1 MKIGQMFVKPIDRDL
16 KGVIKVGQDDD
27 RNIQQELEEY
37 VVTRELQKH
46 FRDFFDSYKRG
57 ITGTTDKMGVW
68 ISGFF
73 GSGKSHFLK
82 ILSYLLE
89 NKTVNGKTALEY
101 FEEDEKIKDRM
112 VLADMRLAATVPTDV
127 ALFNIDSKSEM
138 NGKENKEAI
147 LSVFLKVFNEM
158 QGFYGAIP
166 ALADVERNL
175 TEVGRYEEFE
185 ETFEESFGTPWKEA
199 RSDFDFIQDDF
210 VDVLVEMGYMSEAAA
225 RNICEKATRPYS
237 ITIEEFAS
245 MVKKYLDRKG
255 NNHHIV
261 FLVDEIGQYIGD
273 NSSLMLNLQTV
284 VENLGTA
291 CHGKAW
297 VIVTSQQD
305 IDSITKT
312 KGNDFSKIQG
322 RFDTRLSLSSANVD
336 EVIRE
341 RVLKKTETA
350 AQTLELY
357 YDEKEIIAKNLIL
370 FNDGVEKKLYA
381 DRNNFAEVYPF
392 IPYQFNLLG
401 SVLTSIRTHGASGKH
416 LAEGARSMLALFKE
430 SAMRVMNEETGTIV
444 PFHMFYDA
452 LEQFL
457 DHSHKGVI
465 SRALD
470 NDYLNPDH
478 AEECF
483 DVNVLKT
490 LFMIKY
496 VKEIKANIENITSLM
511 VDHMDNDRMELSQ
524 KVEDVLKRL
533 IRQTLVQ
540 KNGDIYVFLTNEEQE
555 INRAIE
561 AQPVDA
567 GEITAKVSELIFD
580 GLFDEKKYRYPAFN
594 GRYAFGF
601 NQVVDDKPYKA
612 GQNYDITLK
621 ILTPNSDEVAD
632 DTTMRLLSAQ
642 SHCVL
647 VVLPDDRAFLDEIR
661 SSLQIEKFIRFD
673 ATNTVTKYEQI
684 KEAKKVELRERSAAA
699 RLFLEESLKSAVIYV
714 NGDQV
719 QTTAKEVSSRINDAI
734 GKLVASV
741 YHKLSYIDTAMNE
754 ADIKKLFN
762 NTSQQLSLAGT
773 NTTPNSLALHD
784 VNDYIAVNTSRHTKT
799 SMKSL
804 LDRFMKAPYGF
815 VEADVQW
822 LVAKLFKDGEIAFFV
837 NSESVTF
844 LSKSVDEIVRF
855 ITRKEFNERLMTEK
869 RVRASEK
876 QKKAVRE
883 VMKELF
889 GVSPSSDDDDAVMSS
904 FIGYAGRL
912 KTDLEKLEI
921 RYQSQPLYPGK
932 TLVQQGK
939 KLMNDVSQLKN
950 ANEFFASVDSD
961 RDDYLDFA
969 EDYEPVKKF
978 FSGDQITIFD
988 RAIRLMAIYDDSRTF
1003 IVNKEIES
1011 IVEQVKSIMKK
1022 AVPYSDIFKLPSL
1035 LDAFS
1040 NSYSKLLDEMEAPI
1054 EEAIDEA
1061 RKRVLQE
1068 LEGKLCEGQLRSR
1081 YTDRFQ
1087 ELHEKASRCNNVAT
1101 LQNIKMEADAL
1112 KVRCLNE
1119 IADMESRLQAQKV
1132 AEEEK
1137 KEERKQSQ
1145 PDVIRDGGNSYGT
1158 GREDEQQAG
1167 SAPKQKKQRTI
1178 SIKSINTETTWQLE
1192 TEEDVKRYV
1201 ADLEKKLLAQLENDT
1216 VIHVEF

>member
-1 MKIGQMFVKPIDRDL
+1 MKIGQMFAKPIDRDL

-27 RNIQQELEEY
+27 LNIKQELEEY

-57 ITGTTDKMGVW
+57 ITGNTDKMGVW

-89 NKTVNGKTALEY
+89 NKVVNGKTALEY
-101 FEEDEKIKDRM
+101 FEEDDKIKDRM

-127 ALFNIDSKSEM
+127 VLFNIDSKGEQS
-138 NGKENKEAI
+138 GKQDKDAI
-147 LSVFLKVFNEM
+147 VSVFLKVFNEM
-158 QGFYGAIP
+158 QGFCGAIP
-166 ALADVERNL
+166 FLADLERKL
-175 TEVGRYEEFE
+175 SEEGRYDEFKE
-185 ETFEESFGTPWKEA
+185 KFEDSFGSKWTEA
-199 RSDFDFIQDDF
+199 RNDFDFIQDDI
-210 VDVLVEMGYMSEAAA
+210 VEVLSDMDFMSEEAA
-225 RNICEKATRPYS
+225 RNWCERATTEYAIS
-237 ITIEEFAS
+237 IERFADL
-245 MVKKYLDRKG
+245 VKKYIDRKG
-255 NNHHIV
+255 NNHHVV

-273 NSSLMLNLQTV
+273 DSKLMLNLQTV
-284 VENLGTA
+284 TEDLGTA
-291 CHGKAW
+291 CNGKAW
-297 VIVTSQQD
+297 IIVTSQQD

-341 RVLKKTETA
+341 RVLKKTDSAT
-350 AQTLELY
+350 QTLSLY
-357 YDEKEIIAKNLIL
+357 YDEKETIAKNLIL

-381 DRNNFAEVYPF
+381 NRANFAEVYPF

-416 LAEGARSMLALFKE
+416 LAEGERSMLALFKE
-430 SAMRVMNEETGTIV
+430 SAARVMNEDPGTIV

-470 NDYLNPDH
+470 NDYLNPTH

-496 VKEIKANIENITSLM
+496 VKEIKANLENLTSLM
-511 VDHMDNDRMELSQ
+511 VTHMDNDRMELSQ
-524 KVEDVLKRL
+524 KVEDALKRL
-533 IRQTLVQ
+533 VRQTLVQ
-540 KNGDIYVFLTNEEQE
+540 KNGDIYVFLTDEEQE
-555 INRAIE
+555 INIAIKN
-561 AQPVDA
+561 QPVDA

-601 NQVVDDKPYKA
+601 NQIVDDKPYKA

-621 ILTPNSDEVAD
+621 ILTPNSDEIVD
-632 DTTMRLLSAQ
+632 ETTMRMLSAQ
-642 SHCVL
+642 SRCVL
-647 VVLPDDRAFLDEIR
+647 VVLPDDRTFLDEIR

-699 RLFLEESLKSAVIYV
+699 RLFLEESLKAATIYV
-714 NGDQV
+714 NGDRV

-734 GKLVASV
+734 GKLVSSV
-741 YHKLSYIDTAMNE
+741 FHKLSYIDTAMGE
-754 ADIKKLFN
+754 SDIRKLF
-762 NTSQQLSLAGT
+762 SDHGQQLTLAGT
-773 NTTPNSLALHD
+773 NSTPNSLALHD
-784 VNDYIAVNTSRHTKT
+784 VNDYIGVNTSRHTKT

-822 LVAKLFKDGEIAFFV
+822 LVAKLFKDGEIAFYV
-837 NSESVTF
+837 NSEPVTL

-855 ITRKEFNERLMTEK
+855 ITRKEFNEKLMTEK

-889 GVSPSSDDDDAVMSS
+889 GITPSSDDDDAVMGS
-904 FIGYAGRL
+904 FLNYAGRL
-912 KTDLEKLEI
+912 KNDLEKLEI
-921 RYQSQPLYPGK
+921 HYKNQPLYPGK
-932 TLVQQGK
+932 SLVTNGK
-939 KLMNDVSQLKN
+939 KLMSDVSLLKN
-950 ANEFFASVDSD
+950 ANEFFASVDRD

-978 FSGDQITIFD
+978 FAGEQITIFD

-1003 IVNKEIES
+1003 IVNDEIES
-1011 IVEQVKSIMKK
+1011 AVSQVKAIMKK
-1022 AVPYSDIFKLPSL
+1022 QAPYTEIKNLPGL
-1035 LDAFS
+1035 LDQFMTAYS
-1040 NSYSKLLDEMEAPI
+1040 NLLTEMEQPI
-1054 EEAIDEA
+1054 LAAIDEA
-1061 RKRVLQE
+1061 RTRVFQE
-1068 LEGKLCEGQLRSR
+1068 LKGKLCETNLRER
-1081 YTDRFQ
+1081 YIERFSD
-1087 ELHEKASRCNNVAT
+1087 LHEKATHCNNVAT
-1101 LQNIKMEADAL
+1101 LQNIKVEADAL
-1112 KVRCLNE
+1112 KIRCLNE
-1119 IADMESRLQAQKV
+1119 ITAAEAKLQAEKA
-1132 AEEEK
+1132 AEEAK
-1137 KEERKQSQ
+1137 KLETEQKEQ
-1145 PDVIRDGGNSYGT
+1145 PGMVHGEPTTPYAAT
-1158 GREDEQQAG
+1158 PT
-1167 SAPKQKKQRTI
+1167 PKVKKQRTI

-1192 TEEDVKRYV
+1192 TSEDVKKYI
-1201 ADLEKKLLAQLENDT
+1201 AELEKKLLAQLEEDT

>member
-175 TEVGRYEEFE
+175 TEVGRYKEFE
-185 ETFEESFGTPWKEA
+185 HAFEESFGTPWKEA

-210 VDVLVEMGYMSEAAA
+210 VDVLVDMGYMSEAAA

-381 DRNNFAEVYPF
+381 DRNSFAQVYPF

-416 LAEGARSMLALFKE
+416 LAEGERSMLALFKE

-490 LFMIKY
+490 LFMVKY

-524 KVEDVLKRL
+524 KVEDALKRL

-621 ILTPNSDEVAD
+621 ILTPNSDEIAD

-699 RLFLEESLKSAVIYV
+699 RLFLGESLKSAVIYV
-714 NGDQV
+714 NGDQI

-741 YHKLSYIDTAMNE
+741 YHKLSYIDTAMSE
-754 ADIKKLFN
+754 ADIKKLFSN
-762 NTSQQLSLAGT
+762 SNQQLSLAGT
-773 NTTPNSLALHD
+773 NATPNSLALHD
-784 VNDYIAVNTSRHTKT
+784 VNDYIAVNTTRHTKT

-837 NSESVTF
+837 NSESVTL

-889 GVSPSSDDDDAVMSS
+889 GVSPSSDDDDVVMSG

-912 KTDLEKLEI
+912 KNDLEKLEI

-932 TLVQQGK
+932 PLVLQGK
-939 KLMNDVSQLKN
+939 KLMNEVSQLKN
-950 ANEFFASVDSD
+950 ANEFFASVDSG

-1022 AVPYSDIFKLPSL
+1022 AAPYSDIFKLPGL
-1035 LDAFS
+1035 LDEFS
-1040 NSYSKLLDEMEAPI
+1040 NTYSKVLDEMEAPV
-1054 EEAIDEA
+1054 EEAIDDA
-1061 RKRVLQE
+1061 RKRVLME
-1068 LEGKLCEGQLRSR
+1068 LEGKLCEEQLRNR
-1081 YTDRFQ
+1081 YIDRFQ
-1087 ELHEKASRCNNVAT
+1087 ELDEKASHCNNVAT
-1101 LQNIKMEADAL
+1101 LQNIKIEADAL

-1119 IADMESRLQAQKV
+1119 IADLERKLQAQQAAKNEAKEDNKDTMIDQLKEGENPYESLGRKDMQV
-1132 AEEEK
+1132 APMLT
-1137 KEERKQSQ
+1137 S
-1145 PDVIRDGGNSYGT
+1145 
-1158 GREDEQQAG
+1158 
-1167 SAPKQKKQRTI
+1167 KKQRTI
-1178 SIKSINTETTWQLE
+1178 SIKSVNTETTWQLE
-1192 TEEDVKRYV
+1192 TADDVKRYV
-1201 ADLEKKLLAQLENDT
+1201 EELERKLLAQLEENT
-1216 VIHVEF
+1216 IVHVEF

>member
-1 MKIGQMFVKPIDRDL
+1 MKIGQMFAKPIDRDM
-16 KGVIKVGQDDD
+16 KGVIKVGQDDNL
-27 RNIQQELEEY
+27 NIQQELEEY

-57 ITGTTDKMGVW
+57 IHGNTDKMGVW

-89 NKTVNGKTALEY
+89 NKVVNGKTALQY
-101 FEEDEKIKDRM
+101 FEEDNKIKDRM
-112 VLADMRLAATVPTDV
+112 VLADMRLAASVPTDV
-127 ALFNIDSKSEM
+127 VLFNIDSKGEQS
-138 NGKENKEAI
+138 GKQDKDAI
-147 LSVFLKVFNEM
+147 VSVFLKVFNEM
-158 QGFYGAIP
+158 QGFCGAIP
-166 ALADVERNL
+166 FLADLERKL
-175 TEVGRYEEFE
+175 SEKGRYEEFKE
-185 ETFEESFGTPWKEA
+185 RFEDFFGTAWIEA
-199 RSDFDFIQDDF
+199 RNDFDFIQDDI
-210 VDVLVEMGYMSEAAA
+210 VEVLSDMDFMSEEAA
-225 RNICEKATRPYS
+225 RNWCERATTEYS
-237 ITIEEFAS
+237 ISIERFADL
-245 MVKKYLDRKG
+245 VKRYIDRKG
-255 NNHHIV
+255 GNHHVV

-273 NSSLMLNLQTV
+273 DSKLMLNLQTV
-284 VENLGTA
+284 TEDLGTA
-291 CHGKAW
+291 CKGKAW
-297 VIVTSQQD
+297 IIVTSQQD

-341 RVLKKTETA
+341 RVLKKTESAT
-350 AQTLELY
+350 QILSLY
-357 YDEKEIIAKNLIL
+357 YDEKETIAKNLIL

-381 DRNNFAEVYPF
+381 NRANFAEVYPF

-416 LAEGARSMLALFKE
+416 LAEGERSMLALFKE
-430 SAMRVMNEETGTIV
+430 SAVRVMNEDPGTIV

-470 NDYLNPDH
+470 NDFLNPTH
-478 AEECF
+478 ADECF

-496 VKEIKANIENITSLM
+496 VKEIKANLENLTSLM
-511 VDHMDNDRMELSQ
+511 VTHMDNDRMELSQ
-524 KVEDVLKRL
+524 KVEDALKRL
-533 IRQTLVQ
+533 VRQTLVQ
-540 KNGDIYVFLTNEEQE
+540 KNGDIYVFLTDEEQE
-555 INRAIE
+555 INIAIKN
-561 AQPVDA
+561 QPVDA

-601 NQVVDDKPYKA
+601 NQIVDDKPYKA
-612 GQNYDITLK
+612 GQNHDITLK
-621 ILTPNSDEVAD
+621 ILTPNSDEIAD
-632 DTTMRLLSAQ
+632 ETTMRMLSAQ
-642 SHCVL
+642 SRCVL
-647 VVLPDDRAFLDEIR
+647 VVLPDDRTFLDEIR

-699 RLFLEESLKSAVIYV
+699 RLFLEESLKSATIYV
-714 NGDQV
+714 NGDRV
-719 QTTAKEVSSRINDAI
+719 QTTAKEVSTRINDAI

-741 YHKLSYIDTAMNE
+741 FHKLSYIDTAMSE
-754 ADIKKLFN
+754 SDIRKLFN
-762 NTSQQLSLAGT
+762 NNGQQLTLAGT
-773 NTTPNSLALHD
+773 NSTPNSLALHD
-784 VNDYIAVNTSRHTKT
+784 VNDYIGVNTSRHTKT

-822 LVAKLFKDGEIAFFV
+822 LVAKLFKDGEIAFYV
-837 NSESVTF
+837 NSEPVTF
-844 LSKSVDEIVRF
+844 LSKSIDEIVRF

-869 RVRASEK
+869 RIRASEK

-889 GVSPSSDDDDAVMSS
+889 GIAPSSDDDDAVMGS
-904 FIGYAGRL
+904 FLNYAGRL
-912 KTDLEKLEI
+912 KNDLEKLEI
-921 RYQSQPLYPGK
+921 YYKNQPLYPGK
-932 TLVQQGK
+932 ALITKGK
-939 KLMNDVSQLKN
+939 KLMSDVSQLKN
-950 ANEFFASVDSD
+950 ANEFFAAVDRD

-978 FSGDQITIFD
+978 FGGEQITIFD

-1003 IVNKEIES
+1003 IVNDEIES
-1011 IVEQVKSIMKK
+1011 TALQVKAIMKK
-1022 AVPYSDIFKLPSL
+1022 QTPYTEIKNLPGL
-1035 LDAFS
+1035 LDQFTTAYS
-1040 NSYSKLLDEMEAPI
+1040 NLLTEMEQPI
-1054 EEAIDEA
+1054 LAAIDEA
-1061 RKRVLQE
+1061 RTRVFQE
-1068 LEGKLCEGQLRSR
+1068 LEGKLCKASLRDR
-1081 YTDRFQ
+1081 YIERFSD
-1087 ELHEKASRCNNVAT
+1087 LHEKATHCNNVAT
-1101 LQNIKMEADAL
+1101 LQNIKVEADAL

-1119 IADMESRLQAQKV
+1119 ITVTEAKLQAEKA
-1132 AEEEK
+1132 AEEAK
-1137 KEERKQSQ
+1137 KQAQQNPAPVNNGGDKQ
-1145 PDVIRDGGNSYGT
+1145 PDPVVT
-1158 GREDEQQAG
+1158 PV
-1167 SAPKQKKQRTI
+1167 PKVKKQRTI
-1178 SIKSINTETTWQLE
+1178 SIKSINTEATWQLE
-1192 TEEDVKRYV
+1192 TSADVKKYI
-1201 ADLEKKLLAQLENDT
+1201 AELEKKLMAQLEDDT

>member
-1 MKIGQMFVKPIDRDL
+1 M
-16 KGVIKVGQDDD
+16 
-27 RNIQQELEEY
+27 
-37 VVTRELQKH
+37 
-46 FRDFFDSYKRG
+46 
-57 ITGTTDKMGVW
+57 
-68 ISGFF
+68 
-73 GSGKSHFLK
+73 
-82 ILSYLLE
+82 
-89 NKTVNGKTALEY
+89 
-101 FEEDEKIKDRM
+101 
-112 VLADMRLAATVPTDV
+112 
-127 ALFNIDSKSEM
+127 
-138 NGKENKEAI
+138 
-147 LSVFLKVFNEM
+147 
-158 QGFYGAIP
+158 
-166 ALADVERNL
+166 
-175 TEVGRYEEFE
+175 
-185 ETFEESFGTPWKEA
+185 
-199 RSDFDFIQDDF
+199 
-210 VDVLVEMGYMSEAAA
+210 
-225 RNICEKATRPYS
+225 
-237 ITIEEFAS
+237 
-245 MVKKYLDRKG
+245 
-255 NNHHIV
+255 
-261 FLVDEIGQYIGD
+261 
-273 NSSLMLNLQTV
+273 
-284 VENLGTA
+284 
-291 CHGKAW
+291 
-297 VIVTSQQD
+297 
-305 IDSITKT
+305 
-312 KGNDFSKIQG
+312 
-322 RFDTRLSLSSANVD
+322 
-336 EVIRE
+336 
-341 RVLKKTETA
+341 
-350 AQTLELY
+350 
-357 YDEKEIIAKNLIL
+357 
-370 FNDGVEKKLYA
+370 
-381 DRNNFAEVYPF
+381 
-392 IPYQFNLLG
+392 
-401 SVLTSIRTHGASGKH
+401 
-416 LAEGARSMLALFKE
+416 
-430 SAMRVMNEETGTIV
+430 
-444 PFHMFYDA
+444 
-452 LEQFL
+452 
-457 DHSHKGVI
+457 
-465 SRALD
+465 
-470 NDYLNPDH
+470 
-478 AEECF
+478 
-483 DVNVLKT
+483 
-490 LFMIKY
+490 
-496 VKEIKANIENITSLM
+496 
-511 VDHMDNDRMELSQ
+511 
-524 KVEDVLKRL
+524 
-533 IRQTLVQ
+533 
-540 KNGDIYVFLTNEEQE
+540 
-555 INRAIE
+555 
-561 AQPVDA
+561 
-567 GEITAKVSELIFD
+567 
-580 GLFDEKKYRYPAFN
+580 
-594 GRYAFGF
+594 
-601 NQVVDDKPYKA
+601 
-612 GQNYDITLK
+612 
-621 ILTPNSDEVAD
+621 
-632 DTTMRLLSAQ
+632 
-642 SHCVL
+642 
-647 VVLPDDRAFLDEIR
+647 
-661 SSLQIEKFIRFD
+661 
-673 ATNTVTKYEQI
+673 
-684 KEAKKVELRERSAAA
+684 ELRERSSAA

-754 ADIKKLFN
+754 ADIKKLFH

-837 NSESVTF
+837 NSESVTL

-978 FSGDQITIFD
+978 FSGDQISIFD

-1022 AVPYSDIFKLPSL
+1022 AVPYSDIFKLPGL

-1087 ELHEKASRCNNVAT
+1087 ELHEKASHCNNVAT
-1101 LQNIKMEADAL
+1101 LQNIKIEADAL

-1137 KEERKQSQ
+1137 KEGRKQSQ
-1145 PDVIRDGGNSYGT
+1145 PDVIRDGGNSYGL
-1158 GREDEQQAG
+1158 GKPDKQQAG
-1167 SAPKQKKQRTI
+1167 SVPKQKKQRTI

-1192 TEEDVKRYV
+1192 TKEDVKRYV
-1201 ADLEKKLLAQLENDT
+1201 ADLEKKLLAQLEDDT

>member
-27 RNIQQELEEY
+27 RNIRQELEEY

-185 ETFEESFGTPWKEA
+185 KAFEESFGTPWKEA

-210 VDVLVEMGYMSEAAA
+210 VDALVDMGYMSEAAA

-381 DRNNFAEVYPF
+381 DRNNFAQVYPF

-416 LAEGARSMLALFKE
+416 LAEGERSMLALFKE

-478 AEECF
+478 GEECF

-524 KVEDVLKRL
+524 KVEDALKRL

-699 RLFLEESLKSAVIYV
+699 RLFLEESLKLAVIYV
-714 NGDQV
+714 NGDRV

-784 VNDYIAVNTSRHTKT
+784 VNDYIALNTSRHTKT

-837 NSESVTF
+837 NSESVTL

-876 QKKAVRE
+876 QKKTVRE

-912 KTDLEKLEI
+912 KNDLEKLEI
-921 RYQSQPLYPGK
+921 RYQSQPMYPGK
-932 TLVQQGK
+932 SLVQQGK
-939 KLMNDVSQLKN
+939 KLMNNVSQLKN

-978 FSGDQITIFD
+978 FSGDQINIFD

-1003 IVNKEIES
+1003 IVNKEMES
-1011 IVEQVKSIMKK
+1011 IVDQVKSIMKK
-1022 AVPYSDIFKLPSL
+1022 AAPYSDIFKLPGL
-1035 LDAFS
+1035 LDEFS
-1040 NSYSKLLDEMEAPI
+1040 NTYSKLLDEMEAPI
-1054 EEAIDEA
+1054 EETIDEA

-1081 YTDRFQ
+1081 YMDRFQ

-1101 LQNIKMEADAL
+1101 LQNIKIEADAL

-1137 KEERKQSQ
+1137 KEERKHPQ
-1145 PDVIRDGGNSYGT
+1145 PDVIRDGGISYGT
-1158 GREDEQQAG
+1158 EKHDEVSSG
-1167 SAPKQKKQRTI
+1167 FVSKIKKQRTI
-1178 SIKSINTETTWQLE
+1178 SIKAINTETTWQLE
-1192 TEEDVKRYV
+1192 TKEDVKRYV
-1201 ADLEKKLLAQLENDT
+1201 TMLEKKLLEELREDT
-1216 VIHVEF
+1216 IIHIEF